1 MALLSPTLKTFS
13 GNRQRDNDRHY
24 SVAQSN
30 GPWQRADEFLEAVPL
45 RRRPYLCVGMAKR
58 ADERGYARGGLDVIG
73 YEYVEV
79 VAWPKNGVAV
89 EPFDVRTF
97 LAHSL
102 HRIAFKLLQTPPAVN
117 ERRPGLS
124 VLTLP

>member
-1 MALLSPTLKTFS
+1 LALLSPTLKTFS
-13 GNRQRDNDRHY
+13 GNRQRDNERHY

-58 ADERGYARGGLDVIG
+58 ADERGYARGRVDIVGC
-73 YEYVEV
+73 EYIEV
-79 VAWPKNGVAV
+79 VTWPENRVAV
-89 EPFDVRTF
+89 EPLNVRTF

-124 VLTLP
+124 AST